1 MVASNIWGLE
11 RTIVVDSNF
20 CGSVRTIV
28 VDFKPHGTW
37 GDPKTCGVG
46 RWVDP
51 PHWEG
56 EGGVGGSGVG
66 LSPPKKGTGHLPHVL
81 STAAA
86 GEKFRGGLLTPPK
99 CPHPPE
105 LPPSPHRRWGRT
117 RMTTPK
123 GSWELEAQQRGHLTG
138 SSPNRGAKDGWV
150 EGWMKTTTDG
160 WMKTPDGRRDGNQD
174 GRRRSG
180 STKKTRMDGR
190 TEKTRMDGD
199 QDGWTDRED
208 QEAQRRPRWMEGWRR
223 PRWMDTRMDGRTE
236 KTRKHKDDH
245 DGWRDGEDPEE
256 QTDET
261 HQDRQTDEKD
271 CDGWRRH
278 EWTAGE
284 DRGRWMEDTQIDR

>member
-1 MVASNIWGLE
+1 
-11 RTIVVDSNF
+11 
-20 CGSVRTIV
+20 
-28 VDFKPHGTW
+28 
-37 GDPKTCGVG
+37 
-46 RWVDP
+46 
-51 PHWEG
+51 
-56 EGGVGGSGVG
+56 
-66 LSPPKKGTGHLPHVL
+66 
-81 STAAA
+81 
-86 GEKFRGGLLTPPK
+86 
-99 CPHPPE
+99 
-105 LPPSPHRRWGRT
+105 
-117 RMTTPK
+117 MTTPK

-160 WMKTPDGRRDGNQD
+160 WMKTTQMDEGMEI
-174 GRRRSG
+174 
-180 STKKTRMDGR
+180 RMDG
-190 TEKTRMDGD
+190 
-199 QDGWTDRED
+199 ED
-208 QEAQRRPRWMEGWRR
+208 QEAQRRPGWMDGRKRPGWME
-223 PRWMDTRMDGRTE
+223 TRMDGRTE